1 MPLLPSPEFQ
11 SPFYLFNGHLQTIL
25 PSILRTVADVNYV
38 RERITT
44 PDDDFLDLDW
54 SEVGSKQLVVVSHGL
69 EGDASR
75 PYVKGMVKAA
85 NKAGMD
91 ALAWNY
97 RSCSGEPNLL
107 LTSYH
112 LGATED
118 LDLVIRY
125 ALEQKKYEAVY
136 LIGFSAGGSI
146 TLKYLGEAPEN
157 VPKEVKRAVAFS
169 VPCDLKTS
177 AVQIAKLAN
186 RIYLRRFLNSLRLK
200 LEQKIP
206 IANGQLDLS
215 DYDLVTDFQTFDERF
230 TAPIHGFASAED
242 YYAKSSCKQYLGNIK
257 IPALL
262 INAQNDPFLSEECY
276 PIEEAEQNPNFFLE
290 MPENGGHV
298 GFALDFGEGIYYS
311 EVRAI
316 AFLTSKVPA

>member
-157 VPKEVKRAVAFS
+157 VPKEVKRAVTFS

>member
-1 MPLLPSPEFQ
+1 MPVLPSPELP

-25 PSILRTVADVNYV
+25 PSILRTVADVTYC
-38 RERITT
+38 RERINT

-54 SEVGSKQLVVVSHGL
+54 SEIGSKQLVVISHGL

-85 NKAGMD
+85 NQAGMD

-107 LTSYH
+107 LSSYH

-125 ALEQKKYEAVY
+125 ALKQKKYETVY
-136 LIGFSAGGSI
+136 LVGFSAGGNI
-146 TLKYLGEAPEN
+146 ILKYLGEAPKN

-169 VPCDLKTS
+169 VPCDLKSS
-177 AVQIAKLAN
+177 AIQIAKLVN

-200 LEQKIP
+200 LEQKMP
-206 IANGQLDLS
+206 IAEGQLDLT
-215 DYDLVTDFQTFDERF
+215 DFHLVTDFQIFDERF
-230 TAPIHGFASAED
+230 TAPLHGFASAED
-242 YYAKSSCKQYLGNIK
+242 YYEKSSCKQYLERIK

-262 INAQNDPFLSEECY
+262 VNALNDPFLTEECF
-276 PIEEAEQNPNFFLE
+276 PVKEAEQNPNFYLE

-298 GFALDFGEGIYYS
+298 GFALDFAEGIYYS

-316 AFLTSKVPA
+316 SFLTSKVPA

>member
-1 MPLLPSPEFQ
+1 MPVLPSPELQ

-25 PSILRTVADVNYV
+25 PSILRSVSDVTYT

-54 SEVGSKQLVVVSHGL
+54 SGTGSKQLAIISHGL

-85 NKAGMD
+85 NKVGID

-107 LTSYH
+107 VSSYH

-125 ALEQKKYEAVY
+125 ALEQKKYESVY
-136 LIGFSAGGSI
+136 LIGFSAGGNI
-146 TLKYLGEAPEN
+146 TLKYLGEAPEK
-157 VPKEVKRAVAFS
+157 VPAQVKRAVAFS
-169 VPCDLKTS
+169 VPCDLKSS
-177 AVQIAKLAN
+177 AIQIAKLVN

-206 IANGQLDLS
+206 ISNGQIDLS
-215 DYDLVTDFQTFDERF
+215 DYHLVNDFQTFDERF

-242 YYAKSSCKQYLGNIK
+242 YYAKSSCKQYLENIQ

-262 INAQNDPFLSEECY
+262 VNALNDPFLSEECF
-276 PIEEAEQNPNFFLE
+276 PVKEAELNPNFFLE

-311 EVRAI
+311 EKRALD
-316 AFLTSKVPA
+316 FLTA